1 MKSKEKSSEEFVAF
15 VSSNGMLN
23 IPAKL
28 KREMGITAKT
38 PLRIEREDDDSIR
51 VTKMRLIR
59 DSVAAEMWK
68 KYPPVRDPRAVSKIR
83 KIRRELYL
91 AGEQWD

>member
-1 MKSKEKSSEEFVAF
+1 MAKVKEEYSAVAF

-28 KREMGITAKT
+28 KREMGITTKT
-38 PLRIEREDDDSIR
+38 PLRIEREGVDSIR
-51 VTKMRLIR
+51 VTKMRLIKE
-59 DSVAAEMWK
+59 SVAAEMLR
-68 KYPPVRDPRAVSKIR
+68 KYPPVRDPHAVSKIR
-83 KIRRELYL
+83 KIRRGLYE